1 MKIIW
6 TKTAKVTF
14 EAIFSYLKENFS
26 DKTVENFVD
35 ETEKKIDQIKK
46 FPESGKKVTKVKG
59 VRKVNIGK
67 RTSMYYRVKTKF
79 ITILSFFD
87 TRQDPDKNKY

>member
-1 MKIIW
+1 M
-6 TKTAKVTF
+6 
-14 EAIFSYLKENFS
+14 
-26 DKTVENFVD
+26 ENFVD

-46 FPESGKKVTKVKG
+46 FPESGRKSTKVKG

-67 RTSMYYRVKTKF
+67 RNSMYYRVKTKF
-79 ITILSFFD
+79 ISILSFFD